1 MTTKT
6 KTTKTAATVATTIAA
21 AVQGILQGSIKAEGI
36 KGEAAATALRNV
48 AAAAKAAGK
57 MSEATFKATHG
68 EGIAAAVKALTFKG
82 ETVGE
87 GRKTNTAWCL
97 GSVFVACCNG
107 WEIPA
112 DVSRNF
118 QKCAAQARE
127 WNVKHGHAAAPNG
140 EKGGRPSKA
149 AAAAAAPDGAV
160 RTADATAPNVESPL
174 SIAARSVF
182 PQDEAAQAALCHLVA
197 TDRKGFRKVVME
209 LFEAVK
215 PKNK

>member
-1 MTTKT
+1 MTTKTT
-6 KTTKTAATVATTIAA
+6 KTTKTAGNVASVIAA
-21 AVQGILQGSIKAEGI
+21 AVQGILSGAIKAEGI

-48 AAAAKAAGK
+48 AAAAKAAGR
-57 MSEATFKATHG
+57 MTEAQFKAAHG
-68 EGIAAAVKALTFKG
+68 EGIAAAVKALKFGT

-87 GRKTNTAWCL
+87 GKRTNTAWCL
-97 GSVFVACCNG
+97 GSVFVACANG
-107 WEIPA
+107 WTVPA
-112 DVSRNF
+112 EVARNF
-118 QKCAAQARE
+118 QKAAAAARDF
-127 WNVKHGHAAAPNG
+127 NVKGGFDAAPNG
-140 EKGGRPSKA
+140 EKGGRPKTA
-149 AAAAAAPDGAV
+149 AKDAAPDGAV
-160 RTADATAPNVESPL
+160 RTADATSPGVESPL